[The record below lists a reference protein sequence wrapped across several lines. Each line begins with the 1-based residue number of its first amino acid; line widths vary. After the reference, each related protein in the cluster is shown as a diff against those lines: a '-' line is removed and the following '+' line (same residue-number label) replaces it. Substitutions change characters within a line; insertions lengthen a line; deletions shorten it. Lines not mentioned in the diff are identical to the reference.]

1 MEIDFLC
8 RVFDELAGEEAI
20 LWRDETR
27 TYGWLNT
34 EITRLRA
41 HLSEGGGVAGK
52 IVSLEGACSP
62 GAIALLLALVA
73 EAAIIVPL
81 SSVPE
86 ASIEGMLEVA
96 QVESRIDLEGGLR
109 VVATGRSADH
119 ALYRELRASGHPGL
133 VLFTSGTSGAP
144 KAAVHDL
151 SRLLRKFHVRR
162 HRLRTLLFLLF
173 DHIGGLDSLFN
184 ALSNGSALVLTE
196 SRAPDAICELVE
208 RHRVEVLPAA
218 PSFLNMLLLSE
229 AHRRYDLSSLRVIT
243 YGAEVMPRSTVARL
257 AEAFPGVTLLQK
269 YGLTEVGTLRSRSR
283 SSDSVWVKMGGE
295 GFQLRV
301 VDGLVQIKAESAML
315 GYLNA
320 PSPFTADGWLV
331 TGDMVEV
338 DGEYFRILGRQSDV
352 VNVGGEK
359 VLPAEVEEVILE
371 VPGVADAAVYGEKN
385 ALLGQIVCARL
396 WAAPAGDRAAL
407 PARVLAH
414 CKERLAPYKVPF
426 KIKVVEGERPSTDR
440 QKKTRRE

>member
-1 MEIDFLC
+1 MVAPCGIFTI
-8 RVFDELAGEEAI
+8 LAPA
-20 LWRDETR
+20 
-27 TYGWLNT
+27 
-34 EITRLRA
+34 
-41 HLSEGGGVAGK
+41 
-52 IVSLEGACSP
+52 SLFGSDRSAKNPSP
-62 GAIALLLALVA
+62 G
-73 EAAIIVPL
+73 E
-81 SSVPE
+81 
-86 ASIEGMLEVA
+86 
-96 QVESRIDLEGGLR
+96 
-109 VVATGRSADH
+109 
-119 ALYRELRASGHPGL
+119 
-133 VLFTSGTSGAP
+133 F
-144 KAAVHDL
+144 
-151 SRLLRKFHVRR
+151 
-162 HRLRTLLFLLF
+162 
-173 DHIGGLDSLFN
+173 
-184 ALSNGSALVLTE
+184 
-196 SRAPDAICELVE
+196 
-208 RHRVEVLPAA
+208 
-218 PSFLNMLLLSE
+218 
-229 AHRRYDLSSLRVIT
+229 
-243 YGAEVMPRSTVARL
+243 TVA
-257 AEAFPGVTLLQK
+257 V
-269 YGLTEVGTLRSRSR
+269 V
-283 SSDSVWVKMGGE
+283 
-295 GFQLRV
+295 RV